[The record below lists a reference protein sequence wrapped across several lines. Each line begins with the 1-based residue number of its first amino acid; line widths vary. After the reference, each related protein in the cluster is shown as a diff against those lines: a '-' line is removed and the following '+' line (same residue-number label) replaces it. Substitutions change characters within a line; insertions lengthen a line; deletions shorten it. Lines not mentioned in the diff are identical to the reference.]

1 MNSAAQ
7 FEAIVSEHYE
17 SLFRFAMSLS
27 RKESDACDLTQQTFY
42 IWATKGHQ
50 LRDLSKVRTWL
61 FTTLHRSFLQMRRR
75 GSRFSHHE
83 LEEVSEELPLV
94 SPVQSDQFDASQ
106 VLFALARVDEVYQA
120 AIALFYLDEFSY
132 KEIAV
137 ILEVPLGTIKSR
149 IARGIAQLR
158 KILLSD
164 TTTSNALA
172 PSGPKVPPRCRNSW
186 TTCKS

>member
-27 RKESDACDLTQQTFY
+27 RMESDARDLTQQTFY

-50 LRDLSKVRTWL
+50 LRDLSKARTWL

-83 LEEVSEELPLV
+83 LEEVLEELPLV
-94 SPVQSDQFDASQ
+94 SPVQADRFDASQ

-164 TTTSNALA
+164 SHDLKGDGAEWVLSTTT
-172 PSGPKVPPRCRNSW
+172 VPELLGDL
-186 TTCKS
+186 